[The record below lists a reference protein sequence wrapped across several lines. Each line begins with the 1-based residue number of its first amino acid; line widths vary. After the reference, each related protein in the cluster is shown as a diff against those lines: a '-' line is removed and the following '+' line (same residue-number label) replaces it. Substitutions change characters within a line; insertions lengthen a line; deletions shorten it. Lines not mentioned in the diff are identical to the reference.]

1 MHYKRLSRWEPFVLR
16 IALCRC
22 FSFVPPLY
30 QGSHINP
37 LTISIIIPIISG
49 TYPCNM
55 LRFLRRNI
63 ENVSTIS
70 SGYYFGTMNIT
81 FNNICELLARTRHW
95 FLNKHISGEV
105 FNIRQIHNVYFPITK
120 SIRNIRANIINQN
133 FLKNYQFFIVIIYQ
147 KAVQQFS
154 CI

>member
-22 FSFVPPLY
+22 FSPIPPLC

-37 LTISIIIPIISG
+37 LTISIISPIISG

-55 LRFLRRNI
+55 LRFVRRNI
-63 ENVSTIS
+63 ENVRTIS

-81 FNNICELLARTRHW
+81 FTNICELLARTRHR

-105 FNIRQIHNVYFPITK
+105 FNIRQINDVYFFMPK
-120 SIRNIRANIINQN
+120 SIRNIRANINNQL
-133 FLKNYQFFIVIIYQ
+133 FLKIIN
-147 KAVQQFS
+147 FRL
-154 CI
+154 

>member
-16 IALCRC
+16 IALCKC
-22 FSFVPPLY
+22 FSLIPPLCR
-30 QGSHINP
+30 GSHINP
-37 LTISIIIPIISG
+37 LTISIIIPFISG
-49 TYPCNM
+49 TYPCSM

-63 ENVSTIS
+63 ENVRTIG
-70 SGYYFGTMNIT
+70 SGYHFGTMNIT
-81 FNNICELLARTRHW
+81 FNNIYEILTSTHHW

-133 FLKNYQFFIVIIYQ
+133 FLKIIN
-147 KAVQQFS
+147 FLL
-154 CI
+154 